1 MLRVAKDLDTEQV
14 PVESS
19 DMTAALLRTSD
30 RVLLVVSVYV
40 EGRDG
45 QALIGTCHIL
55 SRLIQDARHKE
66 GGVVDVVI
74 MGDCNRHDQLWET
87 MCLW

>member
-30 RVLLVVSVYV
+30 RVLLVVSVHV

-45 QALIGTCHIL
+45 QALIGTCHISSKLGATAIEAASNQHVHFLPGNVNKIRTL
-55 SRLIQDARHKE
+55 SSI
-66 GGVVDVVI
+66 
-74 MGDCNRHDQLWET
+74 
-87 MCLW
+87 